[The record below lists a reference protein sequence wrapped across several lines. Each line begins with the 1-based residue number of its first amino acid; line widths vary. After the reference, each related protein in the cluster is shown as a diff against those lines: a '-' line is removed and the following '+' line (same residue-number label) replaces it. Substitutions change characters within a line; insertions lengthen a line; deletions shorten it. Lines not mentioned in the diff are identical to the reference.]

1 MKYII
6 ATSLLTAPLCV
17 GAEAT
22 APEEMQQPTTDSTVE
37 SFVEAL
43 CDAYELLDSI
53 TDKATADAAA
63 DEVAQRMAY
72 LQDRTIA
79 VQYVPEETIAPL
91 LDAAGMTP
99 EYLDGIYTRLIT
111 NSFYGSTALAQAL
124 GREPSAAMP
133 KENASA
139 ELIDTLS
146 AELMQNPAVGDVCL
160 AGGPGLSV
168 ETAWVLSTDPS
179 KLSAIDAIIGAIPG
193 AEIEDRKLEK
203 GEDGRAYGLFT
214 LLVPREGK
222 AYRVQMWFD
231 ATQLLLTQQNATTPQ
246 PHPTQPEAY
255 APMPVQP
262 GYVHEPHP
270 QELHQYTPE
279 QKAECAREYAEALA
293 QQVRIYSSVT
303 DKATADA
310 AVEPLK
316 ALELRMEALNTIL
329 AYVSPQELAA
339 AVEKAGVTP
348 AALKEQS
355 LRLIEADFFGSE
367 ALKHQFNN

>member
-6 ATSLLTAPLCV
+6 ATSLLAAPLCV

-146 AELMQNPAVGDVCL
+146 AELMQNLAVGDVCL

-168 ETAWVLSTDPS
+168 ETAWVL
-179 KLSAIDAIIGAIPG
+179 
-193 AEIEDRKLEK
+193 
-203 GEDGRAYGLFT
+203 
-214 LLVPREGK
+214 
-222 AYRVQMWFD
+222 
-231 ATQLLLTQQNATTPQ
+231 
-246 PHPTQPEAY
+246 
-255 APMPVQP
+255 
-262 GYVHEPHP
+262 
-270 QELHQYTPE
+270 
-279 QKAECAREYAEALA
+279 
-293 QQVRIYSSVT
+293 
-303 DKATADA
+303 
-310 AVEPLK
+310 
-316 ALELRMEALNTIL
+316 
-329 AYVSPQELAA
+329 
-339 AVEKAGVTP
+339 
-348 AALKEQS
+348 
-355 LRLIEADFFGSE
+355 RL
-367 ALKHQFNN
+367 

>member
-6 ATSLLTAPLCV
+6 TTSLLAAPLCF
-17 GAEAT
+17 GADAP
-22 APEEMQQPTTDSTVE
+22 APEHMQQSATDSTVE
-37 SFVEAL
+37 SFVKAL
-43 CDAYELLDSI
+43 CDAYALLDSI
-53 TDKATADAAA
+53 TDKAAADAAA

-79 VQYVPEETIAPL
+79 VQYVPEDTIAPL

-99 EYLDGIYTRLIT
+99 EYLDGIYTRIIS
-111 NSFYGSTALAQAL
+111 NSFYGSTALAEAL
-124 GREPSAAMP
+124 GRQPSAAMP
-133 KENASA
+133 KENAPA
-139 ELIDTLS
+139 ELIDTLCK
-146 AELMQNPAVGDVCL
+146 ELMQNPAVGDVGL
-160 AGGPGLSV
+160 AGGPGFSV
-168 ETAWVLSTDPS
+168 ESAWVLSTDPS

-203 GEDGRAYGLFT
+203 TDDGRAYGLFT
-214 LLVPREGK
+214 LLVPRDGK
-222 AYRVQMWFD
+222 AYRVQMWFE
-231 ATQLLLTQQNATTPQ
+231 ATQLLLTQQTAPQ
-246 PHPTQPEAY
+246 SHPMQPGTQP
-255 APMPVQP
+255 PMPVQP
-262 GYVHEPHP
+262 GYVNEPHP

-279 QKAECAREYAEALA
+279 QKAECAREFAEALA
-293 QQVRIYSSVT
+293 QQVRIYNSVV
-303 DKATADA
+303 DKASADA

-348 AALKEQS
+348 SALKEQS

-367 ALKHQFNN
+367 TLKHQFNN

>member
-1 MKYII
+1 MRHII
-6 ATSLLTAPLCV
+6 TALMLV
-17 GAEAT
+17 VASHGMGADT
-22 APEEMQQPTTDSTVE
+22 TVTTEEVQQPAADNTVE

-43 CDAYELLDSI
+43 CSAYELLESI
-53 TDKATADAAA
+53 TDKSAADAAA
-63 DEVAQRMAY
+63 GEVAQRMAY
-72 LQDRTIA
+72 LQDCTIA

-99 EYLDGIYTRLIT
+99 ERLDGIYTRLVA
-111 NSFYGSTALAQAL
+111 NNFYGSTALAEAL

-139 ELIDTLS
+139 ELIATLS
-146 AELMQNPAVGDVCL
+146 KELMQNPAVGDVCL
-160 AGGPGLSV
+160 AGGAGFSM

-203 GEDGRAYGLFT
+203 TEDGRAYGLFT
-214 LLVPREGK
+214 LLVPRDGK

-231 ATQLLLTQQNATTPQ
+231 ATELLLTQQSAPQPEITTTPM
-246 PHPTQPEAY
+246 PE
-255 APMPVQP
+255 QN
-262 GYVHEPHP
+262 GYVNEPHP

-279 QKAECAREYAEALA
+279 QKAECAQEYAEALA
-293 QQVRIYSSVT
+293 QQVRIYSSIV

-316 ALELRMEALNTIL
+316 KLKARMDALNTVL
-329 AYVSPQELAA
+329 AYVSAQELAA
-339 AVEKAGVTP
+339 AVEKTGV
-348 AALKEQS
+348 ASSELKKQS
-355 LRLIEADFFGSE
+355 LRLIEAGFFGSK
-367 ALKHQFNN
+367 ALEQQFNN